1 MGGENRADG
10 GCIPGGEAGV
20 VASSGAVIVV
30 AAAFSTPVSPAA
42 TSYRNVAESTST
54 CPVSPAGLAE
64 VAWLSEAVVVEV
76 AELGIGGFAS
86 WTFKCRFGQSYVCLS
101 CSVHHRS
108 SSDRAAASAPA
119 TIRLRLLLWL

>member
-20 VASSGAVIVV
+20 VACRSAVIVVV

-42 TSYRNVAESTST
+42 TTNRDVAEGTAT

-76 AELGIGGFAS
+76 AELGVGGFTS
-86 WTFKCRFGQSYVCLS
+86 WTFQCCFWQGYVCLS
-101 CSVHHRS
+101 CSVHH
-108 SSDRAAASAPA
+108 
-119 TIRLRLLLWL
+119 